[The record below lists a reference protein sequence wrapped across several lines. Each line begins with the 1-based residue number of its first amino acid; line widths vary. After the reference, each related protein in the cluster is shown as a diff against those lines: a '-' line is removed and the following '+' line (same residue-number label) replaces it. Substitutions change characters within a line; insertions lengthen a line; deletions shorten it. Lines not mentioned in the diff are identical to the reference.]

1 MGAEKSSSPSY
12 QDAFD
17 LRHELTSYCSS
28 IKSKE
33 PWRQK
38 VDHQRDIFLEC
49 ETGCMYVLGPLG
61 EVAYLRFPNRIVVA
75 WVFAQSVEVEMR
87 AVESYLVQP
96 TRQDVAATLGRFQHD
111 VWGNQT

>member
-1 MGAEKSSSPSY
+1 MSIRDESFTEMGAEKSSSPSY

-17 LRHELTSYCSS
+17 LRLELTSCCSS

-33 PWRQK
+33 PWCHK

-87 AVESYLVQP
+87 AVESYLARPVLHA
-96 TRQDVAATLGRFQHD
+96 VGATPG
-111 VWGNQT
+111 